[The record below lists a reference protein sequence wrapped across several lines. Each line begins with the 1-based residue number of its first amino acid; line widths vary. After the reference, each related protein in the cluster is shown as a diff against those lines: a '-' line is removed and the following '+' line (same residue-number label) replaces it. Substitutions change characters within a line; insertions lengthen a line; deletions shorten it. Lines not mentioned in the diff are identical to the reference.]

1 MADAAPA
8 QLDSRAGHRHHPRG
22 NSARRGS
29 PQSRATLHAV
39 RMEDCRRA
47 GLAQPSH
54 TLSEG
59 RHAPVRAFGFGVPIG
74 TLGGLIGL
82 GGAEFRLPVLTGILG
97 YRPRQAVAVNL
108 AVSLTTVLAA
118 AAIRGST
125 LAWQPVVDLL
135 PVAIAMTTGAVA
147 AAYIGIGIVHRL
159 PETGLRRL
167 ILVLLVGIGIALIV
181 EAFLP
186 QAGGG
191 LLDQHGPVPLLVAAG
206 CGLVIGTVSSL
217 LGVAGGELIIPTLLF
232 LFGADIITAGTVS
245 LLVSLPTVA
254 VGVARHARRGTYSD
268 RIDWSATIIP
278 MGIGSV
284 IGAVIGGLLVGI
296 APDNLL
302 KVVLGLILIISAARV
317 FRH

>member
-1 MADAAPA
+1 M
-8 QLDSRAGHRHHPRG
+8 
-22 NSARRGS
+22 
-29 PQSRATLHAV
+29 
-39 RMEDCRRA
+39 
-47 GLAQPSH
+47 
-54 TLSEG
+54 
-59 RHAPVRAFGFGVPIG
+59 RAFGFGVPIG